1 MVPIDTLSNASASA
15 ELDKPKI
22 KTTDSKIQISFLVF
36 IICSFHMFV
45 CKILLTIICDI
56 QTGVFMFCHCIDPML
71 RLQGGQVG
79 NDEKS
84 AQTDLASGSCAF
96 ICSLLTAF
104 RKERRC
110 PAQAAHDR
118 SYAIQKLPSFPH
130 TFPFVFYL
138 YCRICGIKCQCKS
151 LGIYILSTFL

>member
-1 MVPIDTLSNASASA
+1 
-15 ELDKPKI
+15 
-22 KTTDSKIQISFLVF
+22 
-36 IICSFHMFV
+36 
-45 CKILLTIICDI
+45 
-56 QTGVFMFCHCIDPML
+56 MFCHCIDPML

-96 ICSLLTAF
+96 NCSLLTTF
-104 RKERRC
+104 PEEKGRPED
-110 PAQAAHDR
+110 PAHDR
-118 SYAIQKLPSFPH
+118 GLCIHKLPSFPH